1 VSYLLDT
8 DICIY
13 LIKRQP
19 KALVQRLMQQDPAN
33 VAISSLTLAEL
44 EYGVQK
50 SAAVAKNR
58 EALELFTAPFEVVV
72 FDADAA
78 RAYGAI
84 RADLERRGKPIG
96 GIDMLLAGQAL
107 ALQATLVT
115 NNMREFSRVRGLSVE
130 NWTRG

>member
-13 LIKRQP
+13 LIKRRQ
-19 KALVQRLMQQDPAN
+19 KALVQRLMKQDPAN

-58 EALELFTAPFEVVV
+58 EALDLFTAPFEVVA

-96 GIDMLLAGQAL
+96 GIDMLLAAQAL

-130 NWTRG
+130 NWARG

>member
-19 KALVQRLMQQDPAN
+19 KALVQRLMTQDPAH
-33 VAISSLTLAEL
+33 VAISSLSLAEL

-58 EALELFTAPFEVVV
+58 EALELFTAPFEVVD

-84 RADLERRGKPIG
+84 RADLERRGKAIG

-115 NNMREFSRVRGLSVE
+115 NNTREFSRVRGLSVE
-130 NWTRG
+130 NWARG

>member
-19 KALVQRLMQQDPAN
+19 KALVQRLMQQDPQH

-58 EALELFTAPFEVVV
+58 EALELFTAPFEVVD

-107 ALQATLVT
+107 ALQSTLVT

-130 NWTRG
+130 SWARG